1 MNELS
6 NGSNHSILK
15 AKLDTRR
22 ELSEFQP
29 FQRDIFLFDT
39 LVAGTSHI
47 EGIEELEPFIQLD
60 DRLEFFR
67 DIHNSYDQNA
77 IEIRNMDGIKIGF
90 VPKKDNVVF
99 SRLMDA
105 GKLLYGKVTNKEL
118 QGSWV
123 KIYIS
128 IFLQDC

>member
-47 EGIEELEPFIQLD
+47 EGIEELEPFIKLN

-77 IEIRNMDGIKIGF
+77 VEIRNMDGIKIGF

-128 IFLQDC
+128 IFLQDF

>member
-1 MNELS
+1 M
-6 NGSNHSILK
+6 
-15 AKLDTRR
+15 
-22 ELSEFQP
+22 
-29 FQRDIFLFDT
+29 FDT
-39 LVAGTSHI
+39 IVAGTSHI
-47 EGIEELEPFIQLD
+47 EGIEELEPFIKLN

-90 VPKKDNVVF
+90 VPKKDNVVS

-128 IFLQDC
+128 IFLQDF

>member
-47 EGIEELEPFIQLD
+47 EGIEELEPFIKLN

-128 IFLQDC
+128 IFLQDF

>member
-39 LVAGTSHI
+39 IVAGTSHI
-47 EGIEELEPFIQLD
+47 EGIEELEPFIKLN

-128 IFLQDC
+128 IFLQDF

>member
-1 MNELS
+1 
-6 NGSNHSILK
+6 
-15 AKLDTRR
+15 
-22 ELSEFQP
+22 
-29 FQRDIFLFDT
+29 
-39 LVAGTSHI
+39 
-47 EGIEELEPFIQLD
+47 
-60 DRLEFFR
+60 
-67 DIHNSYDQNA
+67 
-77 IEIRNMDGIKIGF
+77 MDGIKIGF

-128 IFLQDC
+128 IFLQDF

>member
-67 DIHNSYDQNA
+67 DVHNSYDQNA

>member
-15 AKLDTRR
+15 AKLGTRH
-22 ELSEFQP
+22 EVGEFKP

-47 EGIEELEPFIQLD
+47 EGIEELEPFIQLG

-67 DIHNSYDQNA
+67 DVHNSYDQNA

-118 QGSWV
+118 QGTWV

-128 IFLQDC
+128 IYLQDI